1 MSIQHTTAV
10 YECDQFQGITRAL
23 LTALAYFAYDKGPYP
38 RGFPD
43 PGFGWGYRGEDFFMK
58 CLNMNRRQ
66 TISGCFTELEESG
79 AIQRKRRFHNTSL
92 TFVDLD
98 WLLAHKRTHD
108 TESVTSVEGMLPER
122 TQTTQS
128 VTSVPTQS
136 VTTLGHVERDNHL
149 TQSVTRSTS
158 SLIVNV
164 QRRVHLDN
172 NPANIT
178 CGGQKIGTGDGSSE
192 SLESLETE
200 PTAPTTSKPLQENR
214 PPAPGRCHRKSY
226 GSSQCEFCGSTIS
239 RPELCPKR
247 HPENTINAGAVDRH
261 EFRKSTSACDKCGLA
276 FWVWA
281 NTEDPVRYKN
291 YAAMP
296 CAQEVAVVS
305 NVSDIEGLEAS
316 LQPKSPSLDAHF
328 CLKCNATWRVDD
340 PNYNP
345 NKPHVCEDFD
355 WHCTSCGLNFKGNE
369 HDVDACAAEHKDDE
383 VFAVDDVKDTDGLV
397 EEIPYR

>member
-1 MSIQHTTAV
+1 MPIRRDRAVSASLRDCPQDWSSTQGELTMSIQHTTAV

-192 SLESLETE
+192 SFRISR
-200 PTAPTTSKPLQENR
+200 NR
-214 PPAPGRCHRKSY
+214 TNRAYHFKTITRKPPARAWAL
-226 GSSQCEFCGSTIS
+226 SSQ
-239 RPELCPKR
+239 ELR
-247 HPENTINAGAVDRH
+247 
-261 EFRKSTSACDKCGLA
+261 
-276 FWVWA
+276 
-281 NTEDPVRYKN
+281 
-291 YAAMP
+291 
-296 CAQEVAVVS
+296 
-305 NVSDIEGLEAS
+305 
-316 LQPKSPSLDAHF
+316 
-328 CLKCNATWRVDD
+328 
-340 PNYNP
+340 
-345 NKPHVCEDFD
+345 
-355 WHCTSCGLNFKGNE
+355 
-369 HDVDACAAEHKDDE
+369 
-383 VFAVDDVKDTDGLV
+383 
-397 EEIPYR
+397 